1 MEPKNH
7 KKKMVAPVLIA
18 IAFLAYLVVYVL
30 LVGKDSGWNPMMLI
44 LAIPLAGL
52 AIGMVYVVISRIKEI
67 RSGEEDDLSKY

>member
-52 AIGMVYVVISRIKEI
+52 AVGMVYVVISRIKEI
-67 RSGEEDDLSKY
+67 RSGEEDDLDNY

>member
-18 IAFLAYLVVYVL
+18 IAVLAYLVVYVL